1 MTDQN
6 PPTQPLH
13 TALLVMDYQTAIVAR
28 IGESDELVERARA
41 AIDLVRDWGGQV
53 GYVRVAF
60 EDEDFDFP
68 ESSRMGMSVRDSG
81 RAFHADSPTTAIDER
96 VAPAPGDVVVRKT
109 RVGAFST
116 TDLHDQLQDLG
127 VDTIVVA
134 GISTSGVVLS
144 TVIEAHDLDYRV
156 FVLAD
161 GCADTDTEVHAF
173 LLEKIL
179 PRRAA
184 VITLA
189 ELPAL
194 LSQG

>member
-1 MTDQN
+1 MTDQI
-6 PPTQPLH
+6 PLLEAPH
-13 TALLVMDYQTAIVAR
+13 TALLVMDYQAGIVAR
-28 IGESDELVERARA
+28 VPEADQLLERARA
-41 AIDLVRDWGGQV
+41 AIDLVRDWGGQI

-60 EDEDFDFP
+60 DDEDFDVP
-68 ESSRMGMSVRDSG
+68 ESSRMGASLRGSG
-81 RAFHADSPTTAIDER
+81 QAFHADSPTTAIDER
-96 VAPAPGDVVVRKT
+96 VAPEVGDVVVRKT

-127 VDTIVVA
+127 IDTLVLA

-144 TVIEAHDLDYRV
+144 TVVEAHDLDYRV

-161 GCADTDTEVHAF
+161 GCADTDPEVHAF

-179 PRRAA
+179 PRRGE

-194 LSQG
+194 LSR

>member
-1 MTDQN
+1 
-6 PPTQPLH
+6 
-13 TALLVMDYQTAIVAR
+13 MDYQAAIVAR
-28 IGESDELVERARA
+28 VPEADELVERARA
-41 AIDLVRDWGGQV
+41 ALDLVRDWGGHV

-60 EDEDFDFP
+60 EDDDFDFP

-96 VAPAPGDVVVRKT
+96 IAPASGDVVVRKT

-127 VDTIVVA
+127 VDTVVLA

-156 FVLAD
+156 LVLAD
-161 GCADTDTEVHAF
+161 ACADTDPEVHTF
-173 LLEKIL
+173 LLERIF
-179 PRRAA
+179 PRRGA
-184 VITLA
+184 VIALA

-194 LSQG
+194 LARG